1 MSRKSLAFPYVFWA
15 ICFILVPLGMI
26 LYYGVTFEALD
37 GTVRFSL
44 SNLAK
49 TFQPIYFN
57 AFLRSIYFAFISTM
71 ICLILAYPLALILS
85 GSGSSKNTFIFIFI
99 LPMWMN
105 FLLRTYA
112 WLSLLET
119 NNGFLN
125 TLLRFLNLPTLSI
138 IGTPSAVILGMVYN
152 FLPFMVLPI
161 YNSLEKIDP
170 RVLEAAYDLGANS
183 MIRFRR
189 VILPLSIP
197 GVISGITMVFMP
209 AVTTFVIPNLLG
221 SGKVNLI
228 GNIIEQQFLQ
238 SYNWYFG
245 SSLSL
250 FLMVFILISM
260 GILQKID
267 RNEDLGGT
275 LL

>member
-1 MSRKSLAFPYVFWA
+1 MTRKLLALPYVLWA
-15 ICFILVPLGMI
+15 FVFILFPLVMI
-26 LYYGVTFEALD
+26 AFYGVTIEELD
-37 GTVRFSL
+37 GRVHL
-44 SNLAK
+44 SFVNIAK

-57 AFLRSIYFAFISTM
+57 AFLRSLLYAFISTLV
-71 ICLILAYPLALILS
+71 CLLLAYPLALILS
-85 GSGSSKNTFIFIFI
+85 GSQSSKNSFIFIFI

-112 WLSLLET
+112 WLALLET

-125 TLLRFLNLPTLSI
+125 TLLRFLHLPTITI
-138 IGTPSAVILGMVYN
+138 IGTPLAVILGMVYN
-152 FLPFMVLPI
+152 FLPFMILPI

-170 RVLEAAYDLGANS
+170 SVLEAAYDLGANS
-183 MIRFRR
+183 FGRFIR

-197 GVISGITMVFMP
+197 GVLSGITMVFMP
-209 AVTTFVIPNLLG
+209 AITTFVIPNLLG

-250 FLMVFILISM
+250 FLMIFILISM

-267 RNEDLGGT
+267 KGEDLGGT

>member
-15 ICFILVPLGMI
+15 IVFILIPLGMI
-26 LYYGVTFEALD
+26 VYYGITFEELD
-37 GTVRFSL
+37 GTVHL
-44 SNLAK
+44 SFQNLLK

-57 AFLRSIYFAFISTM
+57 AFLRSLLYAFISTL

-85 GSGSSKNTFIFIFI
+85 GSGSGKNSFIFIFI

-112 WLSLLET
+112 WLALLET

-125 TLLRFLNLPTLSI
+125 TFLRFFHLPTLSI
-138 IGTPSAVILGMVYN
+138 IGTPIAVILGMVYN
-152 FLPFMVLPI
+152 FLPFMILPI

-170 RVLEAAYDLGANS
+170 RVLEAAFDLGANS
-183 MIRFRR
+183 FIRFIR
-189 VILPLSIP
+189 VIFPLSIP

-209 AVTTFVIPNLLG
+209 AITTFVIPNLLG

-228 GNIIEQQFLQ
+228 GNLIEQQFLQ

-250 FLMVFILISM
+250 FLMVFILVSM

-267 RNEDLGGT
+267 KDDDLGGT